1 MANTSTIGT
10 TQSIDTTTRLDTA
23 KPATLVQ
30 PAAEQRVI
38 DSLLNY
44 VDYLDT
50 NYMKPWGEGVKK
62 NAAFLKSAA
71 NLEVTIASNVK
82 SRDDKTAPIVV
93 KLHAIQGYIDAI
105 FRQFNMEPD
114 QEPSS
119 SSCYLYKGATV
130 DAAAG
135 EAERTKAVQWAKDFG
150 APDSSVISVRGNDAE
165 GKPVVTWYVK
175 VDTSPLKQLAITFN
189 AIVTK
194 ESDAPGAKLTKHKD
208 SNGQDIFY
216 IEEQYYDPSSFA
228 TTDSGKTAQIQLIK
242 DAMSVMQQGYS
253 RAQTTSNNV
262 TEMFSAC
269 MNKLFDMLRKLLG

>member
-1 MANTSTIGT
+1 MANITTLSN
-10 TQSIDTTTRLDTA
+10 TQSIDNTPPVDAAKSFTLTTPTS
-23 KPATLVQ
+23 
-30 PAAEQRVI
+30 EQRVI

-82 SRDDKTAPIVV
+82 SRDNKEAPIVA

-150 APDSSVISVRGNDAE
+150 APDSSVISVRGNDAK

-189 AIVTK
+189 AYVTQ

-208 SNGQDIFY
+208 SNGQDIYY
-216 IEEQYYDPSSFA
+216 IEEQYYDPTSFA
-228 TTDSGKTAQIQLIK
+228 TMDTAKTAQVQLIK

-253 RAQTTSNNV
+253 RAQTTQNNV

-269 MNKLFDMLRKLLG
+269 LNKLFDMLRKLLG